1 MKDKK
6 SGQLKG
12 DKKYISSNGE
22 EILQDDFPRI
32 ISNESKEGDCSVNDL
47 PFKSGGGEGI
57 EKYINMIIDKES
69 LLVKHIFSS
78 DVFGDVKVHETPK
91 TYCWWNLFILKKC

>member
-1 MKDKK
+1 MSKYNSKIVDNSTGENQDNLTGSENFIIGPLKDKK

-22 EILQDDFPRI
+22 EILQDHFPRI

-57 EKYINMIIDKES
+57 EKYINMIIDK
-69 LLVKHIFSS
+69 
-78 DVFGDVKVHETPK
+78 
-91 TYCWWNLFILKKC
+91 